1 MIFNRPAKPEMNKIF
16 DCTMKMKFVYATAI
30 AMMAVA
36 CNSERIDEPVQ
47 FGEIS
52 VALSGEPEVDVI
64 TKAAETLDPTS
75 DLAKE
80 YTVRILNSSNS
91 VKYEA
96 SLFDFKTQTL
106 ELGTYYVTAENCS
119 ETQAESGSGKK
130 RLYGRSADIT
140 LSPENLSET
149 AVVPCSV
156 ANALVSVGFDSSVSG
171 KFSNLKVVL
180 SGGTTRAESIIVEET
195 QAGVITETWFN
206 PSTLTYSI
214 TGIFDPSGMNKPVV
228 LEGSR
233 VLSAKDH
240 IQLVVSLNL
249 ENGQILIPTVTVDTV
264 LADPTEVSGEFN
276 PYV

>member
-52 VALSGEPEVDVI
+52 VALSGEPEVDII

-140 LSPENLSET
+140 LSPENLTET
-149 AVVPCSV
+149 AVVNCTV
-156 ANALVSVGFDSSVSG
+156 ANALVSVEFDSSISG
-171 KFSNLKVVL
+171 RFADLKVVL
-180 SGGTTRAESIIVEET
+180 TGGTTRTEALTIEET
-195 QAGVITETWFN
+195 PVGTVTESWFN
-206 PSTLTYSI
+206 PSTLNYTI
-214 TGIFDPSGMNKPVV
+214 TGTFDPAGMNKAVT
-228 LEGSR
+228 LTGSR
-233 VLSAKDH
+233 ELSAKDH
-240 IQLVVSLNL
+240 IKLVVRLNL
-249 ENGQILIPTVTVDTV
+249 ENGQLVVPNVTVDTV